1 MSLLSAA
8 EFKSDYLT
16 VGAENFQGLSDPE
29 IQKELD
35 KAEAIVA
42 ADLNMAPEELPD
54 SLIYKDLIATYTK
67 HRICVTGLIKKDSV
81 SSHLQEYQRLVA
93 RLRVPSF
100 GSAFAD
106 YEEEE
111 DEDV

>member
-8 EFKSDYLT
+8 DFVADYLT
-16 VGAENFQGLSDPE
+16 VGKENFNGLSPQE

-35 KAEAIVA
+35 KAEKIVA
-42 ADLNMAPEELPD
+42 ADLNMTPEELPD